1 MSSEFEN
8 FSTTLYIQVG
18 EGGEDKI
25 RVLYYEPEG
34 KIKDTVVLVPG
45 FGSLP
50 SAWDTFLLEMK
61 ENHRIYVIETREK
74 HTAELRKKPELHEKR
89 FAQDIADAIDY
100 LMLEDYLLVASSMSA
115 AFCLVALSMHI
126 IKPRRTY
133 LVGPVRKVE
142 IPNFA
147 WPFAYLAIGPVWHL
161 ILKPLIKLWLKYVYL
176 DRTQKE
182 QAKKYFGYF
191 DSYNVPRARKS
202 ILTMKKFR
210 ITDEDLS
217 KIEAKCIL
225 IGAEKDKAHAA
236 DITIGV
242 GKAIKGSE
250 YYDLETNIATHS
262 TPFVEL
268 IDELESKIK
277 K

>member
-8 FSTTLYIQVG
+8 IATTLFIQVG

-34 KIKDTVVLVPG
+34 IIKDTVVLIPG

-50 SAWDTFLLEMK
+50 SAWDIFLNEMK
-61 ENHRIYVIETREK
+61 ENYRIYVIETREK
-74 HTAELRKKPELHEKR
+74 YTAELRKKPELHEKR
-89 FAQDIADAIDY
+89 FAQDIADTIDY
-100 LMLEDYLLVASSMSA
+100 LMLEDYLIVVSSMSA
-115 AFCLVALSMHI
+115 AFVLVALSMHL

-142 IPNFA
+142 IPSYA
-147 WPFAYLAIGPVWHL
+147 WPFAYIAIGPVWYL
-161 ILKPLIKLWLKYVYL
+161 ILKPLIKFWLKYVYL

-191 DSYNVPRARKS
+191 DSYNAPRVRKS

-210 ITDEDLS
+210 LIDEDLN
-217 KIEAKCIL
+217 KIDAKCIL

-236 DITIGV
+236 DITINV
-242 GKAIKGSE
+242 GKAIKDSE

-268 IDELESKIK
+268 IEELESKAK

>member
-8 FSTTLYIQVG
+8 IATTLSIQVG
-18 EGGEDKI
+18 EGGEDHI

-34 KIKDTVVLVPG
+34 KVKDTVILIPG

-50 SAWDTFLLEMK
+50 SAWDIFLNEMK
-61 ENHRIYVIETREK
+61 ENNRIYVIETREK

-100 LMLEDYLLVASSMSA
+100 LMLEDYLLVTSSMCA
-115 AFCLVALSMHI
+115 AFVLVALSMQI

-133 LVGPVRKVE
+133 LVGPVRRVE

-147 WPFAYLAIGPVWHL
+147 WPVAYIAIGPVWYL
-161 ILKPLIKLWLKYVYL
+161 ILKPLVKLWLKYVYL

-210 ITDEDLS
+210 LTDEDLS
-217 KIEAKCIL
+217 KVEAKCIL

-242 GKAIKGSE
+242 GKAIKDSE

-268 IDELESKIK
+268 IDELERKAK

>member
-1 MSSEFEN
+1 MSSEFETIA
-8 FSTTLYIQVG
+8 TTLYIQVG
-18 EGGEDKI
+18 ENSEDKI

-34 KIKDTVVLVPG
+34 KINDTVVLIPG

-50 SAWDTFLLEMK
+50 SAWDVFLNEMK
-61 ENHRIYVIETREK
+61 EKYRIYVIETREK
-74 HTAELRKKPELHEKR
+74 HTAELRKKPELNEER
-89 FAQDIADAIDY
+89 FAKDIAEAIDH
-100 LMLEDYLLVASSMSA
+100 LVLEDYLLVTSSMSG
-115 AFCLVALSMHI
+115 AFVLVALSMHL

-133 LVGPVRKVE
+133 LVGPVRRVE

-147 WPFAYLAIGPVWHL
+147 WPFAYIAIGPVWYL

-210 ITDEDLS
+210 LTDEDLS
-217 KIEAKCIL
+217 KVEAKCIL

-242 GKAIKGSE
+242 GKAIKDSE

-268 IDELESKIK
+268 IDKLESKTK

>member
-1 MSSEFEN
+1 MSSDFE
-8 FSTTLYIQVG
+8 SIATTLFIQVG

-34 KIKDTVVLVPG
+34 KIKDTLVLIPG

-50 SAWDTFLLEMK
+50 SAWDVFLDEMK
-61 ENHRIYVIETREK
+61 ENYRIYVIETREK
-74 HTAELRKKPELHEKR
+74 HTAELGKKPELNEKR
-89 FAQDIADAIDY
+89 FAKDIADAIDY
-100 LMLEDYLLVASSMSA
+100 LMLEDYLLVASSMSG
-115 AFCLVALSMHI
+115 AFVLVALSMHLL
-126 IKPRRTY
+126 KPRRTY
-133 LVGPVRKVE
+133 LVGPVRRVE
-142 IPNFA
+142 IPDFA
-147 WPFAYLAIGPVWHL
+147 WPVAYMAIGPVWYL
-161 ILKPLIKLWLKYVYL
+161 ILKPLVKLWLKYIYL

-202 ILTMKKFR
+202 ILTMRKFR
-210 ITDEDLS
+210 LTDEDLN
-217 KIEAKCIL
+217 KVEAKCIL

-242 GKAIKGSE
+242 GKAIKDSE

-262 TPFVEL
+262 TPFVKL
-268 IDELESKIK
+268 IEELESKAK

>member
-1 MSSEFEN
+1 MSSDFEN
-8 FSTTLYIQVG
+8 IATTLFIQVG
-18 EGGEDKI
+18 ERGEDKI

-34 KIKDTVVLVPG
+34 KIKDTLVLIPG

-50 SAWDTFLLEMK
+50 SAWDVFLDEMK

-74 HTAELRKKPELHEKR
+74 HTAELSKKPELDEKR
-89 FAQDIADAIDY
+89 FAKDIADAIDY
-100 LMLEDYLLVASSMSA
+100 LMLEDYLLVASSMSG
-115 AFCLVALSMHI
+115 AFVLVALSMHL

-142 IPNFA
+142 IPDFA
-147 WPFAYLAIGPVWHL
+147 WPVAYMAIGPVWYL
-161 ILKPLIKLWLKYVYL
+161 ILKPLVKLWLKYIYL

-202 ILTMKKFR
+202 ILTMRKFR
-210 ITDEDLS
+210 LTDEDLN
-217 KIEAKCIL
+217 KVEAKCIL

-242 GKAIKGSE
+242 GKAIKDSE

-268 IDELESKIK
+268 IEELERKAK

>member
-8 FSTTLYIQVG
+8 IATTLFIQVG
-18 EGGEDKI
+18 EEGEDKI

-34 KIKDTVVLVPG
+34 KIKDTVVLIPG

-50 SAWDTFLLEMK
+50 SAWDTFLDEMK
-61 ENHRIYVIETREK
+61 ENYRIYVIETREK
-74 HTAELRKKPELHEKR
+74 HTAELSKKPELNEKR
-89 FAQDIADAIDY
+89 FAKDIADAIEY
-100 LMLEDYLLVASSMSA
+100 LMLEDYLLVASSMSG
-115 AFCLVALSMHI
+115 AFVLVALSMQL

-133 LVGPVRKVE
+133 LVGPVRRVE
-142 IPNFA
+142 IPDFA
-147 WPFAYLAIGPVWHL
+147 WPFAFFAIGPVWYL
-161 ILKPLIKLWLKYVYL
+161 ILKPLVKLWLKYVYL

-191 DSYNVPRARKS
+191 DNYNVPRARKS
-202 ILTMKKFR
+202 ILTMRKFR
-210 ITDEDLS
+210 ITDEDLN
-217 KIEAKCIL
+217 KVEAKCIL

-242 GKAIKGSE
+242 GKAIKDSE

-268 IDELESKIK
+268 IEELERKAK

>member
-8 FSTTLYIQVG
+8 FATTLHIQVG
-18 EGGEDKI
+18 EGGKDKI

-34 KIKDTVVLVPG
+34 KVKDTVVLLPG

-50 SAWDTFLLEMK
+50 SAWDTFLMEMK
-61 ENHRIYVIETREK
+61 ENYRIYVIETREK
-74 HTAELRKKPELHEKR
+74 HTAELSKKPELHEKR
-89 FAQDIADAIDY
+89 FAQDIADAIDH
-100 LMLEDYLLVASSMSA
+100 LLLEDYLLVASSMAA
-115 AFCLVALSMHI
+115 AFILVALSMHL
-126 IKPRRTY
+126 IKPRRCY
-133 LVGPVRKVE
+133 LVGPVRRVE

-147 WPFAYLAIGPVWHL
+147 WPFAYMAIGPVWYL
-161 ILKPLIKLWLKYVYL
+161 ILKPLVKLWLKYVYL
-176 DRTQKE
+176 DRTQKD

-191 DSYNVPRARKS
+191 DNYNVPRARKS
-202 ILTMKKFR
+202 ILTMRKFR
-210 ITDEDLS
+210 LTDEDLN
-217 KIEAKCIL
+217 KIESKCIL

-242 GKAIKGSE
+242 GKAIKNSE
-250 YYDLETNIATHS
+250 YYDLGTNIATHS

-268 IDELESKIK
+268 IEELESKAK

>member
-8 FSTTLYIQVG
+8 FTTTLYVQVG
-18 EGGEDKI
+18 EGGEDKL

-34 KIKDTVVLVPG
+34 KIKDTLVLIPG

-61 ENHRIYVIETREK
+61 ENYRIYVIDTREK
-74 HTAELRKKPELHEKR
+74 HTAELRKKPELHETR
-89 FAQDIADAIDY
+89 FAKDIAEVIDH
-100 LMLEDYLLVASSMSA
+100 LLLEDYLLVASSMGA
-115 AFCLVALSMHI
+115 AFILVALYNHL
-126 IKPRRTY
+126 IKPRRIY

-142 IPNFA
+142 IPSYA
-147 WPFAYLAIGPVWHL
+147 WPLAFIAIGPLWYL
-161 ILKPLIKLWLKYVYL
+161 ILKPLVKLWLKYVYL

-191 DSYNVPRARKS
+191 DNYNVPRARKS
-202 ILTMKKFR
+202 ILTMRKFN
-210 ITDEDLS
+210 ITDEDLH
-217 KIEAKCIL
+217 KIDAKCIL
-225 IGAEKDKAHAA
+225 IGAEKDKAHAS

-242 GKAIKGSE
+242 GNAIKDSE

-268 IDELESKIK
+268 IDKLESEAK